1 VLIVLGG
8 VLLFVENKSWN
19 SSILGVFI
27 VLFGLLTFTLEFA
40 IPEALVYNLGF
51 MFSLLGRGFFYVSM
65 GLLSLAWKWFNILVG
80 CFIMVIGLFYI
91 AMHFVGA
98 TPSPSMSAVPNT
110 STTNLNVGT
119 SDKSYTN
126 PAPVDDQQPQM
137 SQTYQNQNTY
147 DQGQSTYEAPRA

>member
-1 VLIVLGG
+1 
-8 VLLFVENKSWN
+8 
-19 SSILGVFI
+19 
-27 VLFGLLTFTLEFA
+27 
-40 IPEALVYNLGF
+40 
-51 MFSLLGRGFFYVSM
+51 M